1 MLDPQPEPRVV
12 GALPAVASA
21 KPSVVVGLSTL
32 FAVCVVTAIVP
43 LLAYLLPDRP
53 PQVVLLLLGGI
64 VIGPS
69 ALDVAHPD
77 QIELLSDLGLGFL
90 FLFAGYE
97 IEPRILGSSLGR
109 RSIASWITSLGIAI
123 GAVTI
128 LYEADFVSAPVPIA
142 IGLTTTALGTLLPM
156 MRERGVGGGLRDAVL
171 ANGAV
176 GELAPVLGIALVL
189 GAYSSWIELLA
200 VIGVSALGWCL
211 IVLARRS
218 HGTRVHQLVLQ
229 TAHGTGQTALRWT
242 MVILVGLLLIT
253 SHFGI
258 DSVLGAF
265 LAGFVLRNWA
275 GDDVEMHVETKLD
288 TIGYGLFIPLFFVVS
303 GMNLDLKSIEQQPA
317 RLLIFFALLLVIRGL
332 PTLFFFSGLLPGR
345 ERLQLMFLTS
355 TTLPLLVAVTTVGVQ
370 DGHMR
375 PENAAALVGA
385 GMVSVALC
393 PLIGIRLLGRGA
405 PTAPADLDLR
415 PDEADL
421 RDVIPRPA
429 SAPAEPAEPV
439 DPTAQM
445 GLHRPPTG
453 SDQ

>member
-1 MLDPQPEPRVV
+1 VL
-12 GALPAVASA
+12 GALPAVASG
-21 KPSVVVGLSTL
+21 KPTVVIGLSTL

-43 LLAYLLPDRP
+43 LLSYLLPDRP

-69 ALDVAHPD
+69 GLNVAHPD
-77 QIELLSDLGLGFL
+77 QIELLSNLGLGFL

-97 IEPRILGSSLGR
+97 IEPRILRSSWGQ
-109 RSIASWITSLGIAI
+109 RSIYAWITSLGIAV
-123 GAVTI
+123 GAVTV
-128 LYEADFVSAPVPIA
+128 LYETNFVSAPVPIA

-156 MRERGVGGGLRDAVL
+156 MRERGVGGDLRHAVL

-176 GELAPVLGIALVL
+176 GELLPVLAIALVL
-189 GAYSSWIELLA
+189 GAYNSWIELLA
-200 VIGVSALGWCL
+200 VIGISALGWCL

-218 HGTRVHQLVLQ
+218 HGTRVHQLVLK

-275 GDDVEMHVETKLD
+275 GDDVEMHVEAKLD
-288 TIGYGLFIPLFFVVS
+288 IIGYGLFIPLFFVVS
-303 GMNLDLKSIEQQPA
+303 GMSLDVKSIEQQPA
-317 RLLIFFALLLVIRGL
+317 RLLLFFALLLVTRGL
-332 PTLFFFSGLLPGR
+332 PTLLFFSRLLSGR

-393 PLIGIRLLGRGA
+393 PFIGIRLLGRGT
-405 PTAPADLDLR
+405 PTAPDDLDLR

-421 RDVIPRPA
+421 RDVIPRPTA
-429 SAPAEPAEPV
+429 APDVPV
-439 DPTAQM
+439 DPTA
-445 GLHRPPTG
+445 PT
-453 SDQ
+453 